1 MKVIMSKLK
10 NVNKKYISQLEI
22 IKMFTILAIMFAG
35 QDTEVLTK
43 QQLNLHAREQNIEL
57 PLSPR

>member
-1 MKVIMSKLK
+1 MEVIMSKLK

-43 QQLNLHAREQNIEL
+43 QELNLHAREL

>member
-35 QDTEVLTK
+35 QDTEVLT
-43 QQLNLHAREQNIEL
+43 
-57 PLSPR
+57 

>member
-22 IKMFTILAIMFAG
+22 IEMFTKLAIMFTG

-43 QQLNLHAREQNIEL
+43 QQLYLHAREQNIEL
-57 PLSPR
+57 PLSHI